1 MKILVLGA
9 SGLLGNTFLEFLKK
23 NALKKNLKVFYTF
36 RKKKKNENFFVFD
49 VSNKSTYKNI
59 KKLRPDFVI
68 NCIGAIKPAIN
79 EKSANSI
86 ISALEVNSKL
96 PGNLLDIFPKAKIIH
111 FNTDCVFSGKKGNYS
126 EDDRHDFNDVYGMTK
141 SLGEI
146 KSNRIM
152 NLRCSIIGVEKNS
165 AKSLV
170 SWFLNN
176 KQKKLQG
183 FTNHA
188 WNGLTTLALVQ
199 ITFAIIT
206 KNLFKSGLFHIIPKN
221 KISKYNLLKLLNDKF
236 FDGAKTIKAVRY
248 KDKINRTLITKKLDF
263 NNKLWNSSLH
273 GEVKSISQMIKEM

>member
-9 SGLLGNTFLEFLKK
+9 SGLLGNTFLQFFKK
-23 NALKKNLKVFYTF
+23 NALKKNLEVFFTF
-36 RKKKKNENFFVFD
+36 RKKKNNENLFVFD
-49 VSNKSTYKNI
+49 VHNKTTYKNI

-111 FNTDCVFSGKKGNYS
+111 FNTDCVFSGKRGDYT
-126 EDDRHDFNDVYGMTK
+126 EDDTHDFNDIYGLTK

-146 KSNRIM
+146 KSSRLM
-152 NLRCSIIGVEKNS
+152 NLRCSIIGVEKKS

-170 SWFLNN
+170 SWFLNI
-176 KQKKLQG
+176 KEKKLQG

-199 ITFAIIT
+199 ITYAIIT
-206 KNLFKSGLFHIIPKN
+206 KKLFKPGLFHIVPKN
-221 KISKYNLLKLLNDKF
+221 RISKYSLLKLLNNKYF
-236 FDGAKTIKAVRY
+236 GGKKSIKAI
-248 KDKINRTLITKKLDF
+248 KHKHTINRTLATKNSSF
-263 NNKLWNSSLH
+263 NRKLWKLSSH
-273 GEVKSISQMIKEM
+273 GEIKSIPQMIKEM

>member
-9 SGLLGNTFLEFLKK
+9 SGLLGNTFLVFLKK
-23 NALKKNLKVFYTF
+23 NLLKNNLKVFFTF
-36 RKKKKNENFFVFD
+36 RKRKKGKNFFVFD
-49 VSNKSTYKNI
+49 VHNKSTYKNI

-79 EKSANSI
+79 EKSADSI

-96 PGNLLDIFPKAKIIH
+96 PSSLLNIFPKAKIIH
-111 FNTDCVFSGKKGNYS
+111 FNTDCVFSGKRGNYS
-126 EDDRHDFNDVYGMTK
+126 EDDIHDFNDVYGMTK

-170 SWFLNN
+170 SWFLNS
-176 KQKKLQG
+176 KQKKLKG

-199 ITFAIIT
+199 ITFTIIT
-206 KNLFKSGLFHIIPKN
+206 KNLFKAGLFHIIPKD

-236 FDGAKTIKAVRY
+236 FDGTKTIEAVKF
-248 KDKINRTLITKKLDF
+248 KDKINRTLTTKKLEF
-263 NNKLWNSSLH
+263 NNKLWNSSIH
-273 GEVKSISQMIKEM
+273 GKVKSISQMIKEM